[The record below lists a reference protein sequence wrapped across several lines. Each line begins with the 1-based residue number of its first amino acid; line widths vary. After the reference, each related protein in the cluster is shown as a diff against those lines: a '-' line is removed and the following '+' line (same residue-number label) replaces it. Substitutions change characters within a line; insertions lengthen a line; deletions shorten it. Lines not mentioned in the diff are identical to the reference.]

1 MKPMT
6 DFEVRANNIEVAI
19 SGARHRVD
27 EFGYE
32 DDPSEEAVSRVI
44 GMFICWL
51 TACEEARLQGSVPG
65 ASFRRDIIDA
75 LPLADDP
82 EWDSYIQPPAAS
94 SLRKRTESLWGI
106 RIAFTHGDG
115 DTRLIRDDTNRNY
128 ALDAPQHIPGVVL
141 VNGKLNLAGCNCYT
155 PIRTIVQ
162 IQDVLP

>member
-1 MKPMT
+1 MT

-27 EFGYE
+27 DFGYD
-32 DDPSEEAVSRVI
+32 DDPPEEAVSRVI

-75 LPLADDP
+75 LPLADNP
-82 EWDSYIQPPAAS
+82 AWDSYIQPPPAS

-115 DTRLIRDDTNRNY
+115 DT
-128 ALDAPQHIPGVVL
+128 GV
-141 VNGKLNLAGCNCYT
+141 
-155 PIRTIVQ
+155 
-162 IQDVLP
+162 